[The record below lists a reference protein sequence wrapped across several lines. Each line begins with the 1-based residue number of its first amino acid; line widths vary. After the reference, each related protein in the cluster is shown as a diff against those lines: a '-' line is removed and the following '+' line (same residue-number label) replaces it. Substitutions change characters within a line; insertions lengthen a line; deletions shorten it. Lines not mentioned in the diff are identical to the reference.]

1 MKFAKISWMWYIYK
15 CIWIY
20 KKWKKNVL
28 WDLSNLMKKRNW
40 SVSCSKVQ
48 TLNSVIYQLNFE
60 MQLFNFLSYKWI
72 RSLFPPL
79 CSESS
84 KKKQKKIKLKQTS
97 ALSFNLDEDEGGED
111 SDDQPG
117 IIQFLHSKFM
127 LYKLWLT

>member
-1 MKFAKISWMWYIYK
+1 MKFSGNAS
-15 CIWIY
+15 
-20 KKWKKNVL
+20 
-28 WDLSNLMKKRNW
+28 D
-40 SVSCSKVQ
+40 
-48 TLNSVIYQLNFE
+48 
-60 MQLFNFLSYKWI
+60 MQLFNFLSHKWI
-72 RSLFPPL
+72 QSLFPPL

>member
-1 MKFAKISWMWYIYK
+1 MKKK
-15 CIWIY
+15 CIMRSFKPDE
-20 KKWKKNVL
+20 KK
-28 WDLSNLMKKRNW
+28 NW

-117 IIQFLHSKFM
+117 IIQFLYSKFM

>member
-1 MKFAKISWMWYIYK
+1 M
-15 CIWIY
+15 
-20 KKWKKNVL
+20 
-28 WDLSNLMKKRNW
+28 
-40 SVSCSKVQ
+40 
-48 TLNSVIYQLNFE
+48 
-60 MQLFNFLSYKWI
+60 
-72 RSLFPPL
+72 FPPL

-117 IIQFLHSKFM
+117 IIQFLRSKFM